1 MNLTKIFSSSF
12 GGIVD
17 SVGNAIDKLVTSDE
31 ERLTLKN
38 ELQKIRLKAD
48 LQAKEIANA
57 YEAEITKRNDSDQVH
72 GNFLT
77 KSARPIFLYWLMFI
91 LTCMVFGGLNGIVI
105 DSAYIELI
113 KVLAVTSVTFFFGSK
128 GLEHWKHGRQ
138 I

>member
-1 MNLTKIFSSSF
+1 MGLSDLFSGSI

-17 SVGNAIDKLVTSDE
+17 SVGNAIDKLVTNDE
-31 ERLTLKN
+31 ERLILRN
-38 ELQKIRLKAD
+38 ELQKIQNEAD
-48 LQAKEIANA
+48 LKSKEIVNA
-57 YEAEITKRNDSDQVH
+57 YEAEITKRNSSDQMH

-91 LTCMVFGGLNGIVI
+91 LSCMVFSGINGIVI

-128 GLEHWKHGRQ
+128 GLEQWKHGKQ